1 MQYFSKISRLCGAL
15 AIALAVLLGGI
26 LSGQMPAFAMPAFG
40 NSGFTAENSG
50 LILHVHQRK
59 KRHSHRKKTRKK
71 KKLRN
76 SKRAKKKSK
85 KQTKVTAWAKL
96 SRSKDPVQLFVSIP
110 KQQLTVF
117 QGDTII
123 ATSNISTGKPGY
135 ATPAGVF
142 SILHKNRRHRS
153 NIYGSS
159 MPFMQRLT
167 WSGIALHQSGRVPS
181 QPASHGCIRLPAGF
195 AGELFKYTNSGMHVV
210 VANEDTKPYA
220 ISHPFLFNSKPAVKT
235 SAYLAPIPVSAP
247 VSTSAIKKPS
257 KSARAPL
264 RILVT
269 RWSGVY
275 RMKEIQAVLAS
286 LGYEVGKRD
295 GYVREEFRAAI
306 KRFKIGNGMEATSKA
321 TQQFVQLLYE
331 RAGLQLSTRG
341 RIYVRQNF
349 KPVLQAQIAIKGNE
363 PLGTHMFI
371 AMDFNKG
378 AQDVRWRGVSLTKGT
393 GKYAKKNSKQTSNA
407 QQALSRIEL
416 SADTRA
422 RIEALLTPGSSLAIS
437 NDGVSRE
444 TSPKGSDFI
453 LLMQ

>member
-1 MQYFSKISRLCGAL
+1 MQYFSNIVRLCGAL

-26 LSGQMPAFAMPAFG
+26 LGGQMSAFAMPAFG
-40 NSGFTAENSG
+40 HSGFTAANSG
-50 LILHVHQRK
+50 LILQIKQSK
-59 KRHSHRKKTRKK
+59 KRHTHRKKIRKK

-85 KQTKVTAWAKL
+85 KPAKVMAWAKL
-96 SRSKDPVQLFVSIP
+96 SGSKDPMQIFISLP
-110 KQQLTVF
+110 KQRLTVF
-117 QGDTII
+117 QGDKII
-123 ATSNISTGKPGY
+123 ATSNISTGKSGY

-142 SILHKNRRHRS
+142 SILQKNRHHRS

-181 QPASHGCIRLPAGF
+181 RPASHGCIRLPGGF
-195 AGELFKYTNSGMHVV
+195 AGQLFKYTNSGMHVV

-220 ISHPFLFNSKPAVKT
+220 ISHPFLFNSRTAPET
-235 SAYLAPIPVSAP
+235 SAYAEPTPVSAP
-247 VSTSAIKKPS
+247 AIKKSS
-257 KSARAPL
+257 KSSRAPL

-269 RWSGVY
+269 RWAGVY

-286 LGYEVGKRD
+286 LGYDVGKRD

-306 KRFKIGNGMEATSKA
+306 KRFKIGHGMQATSKA
-321 TQQFVQLLYE
+321 TPQFVKRLYD

-349 KPVLQAQIAIKGNE
+349 QPVLQAQISINGNE
-363 PLGTHMFI
+363 PLGTHMFT
-371 AMDFNKG
+371 AMHFARG

-393 GKYAKKNSKQTSNA
+393 GRYAKKKNKQTSNA